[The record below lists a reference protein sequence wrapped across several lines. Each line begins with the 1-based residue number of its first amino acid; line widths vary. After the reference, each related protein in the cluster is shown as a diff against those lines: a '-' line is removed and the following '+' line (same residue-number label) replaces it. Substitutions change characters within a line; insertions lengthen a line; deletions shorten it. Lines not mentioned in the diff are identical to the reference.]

1 MMRENYA
8 LITGATKGIGR
19 SIAYALAR
27 EGYHLMLVA
36 RTENDLQALTV
47 ALRSDF
53 PTIEI
58 DYTVTDCKDHEQVKR
73 LAAITAERFPAIH
86 ILINNV
92 GLFIPGG
99 FLEEKEE
106 ALADHWAVNVH
117 CTYYLSVYF
126 GKKMCARGDGHIFN
140 IGSIAGKIPFAKA
153 ASYSVTKY
161 AVHGLTAV
169 LRQEFGTYG
178 VRVTEII
185 PGSTFTSSWAGTS
198 IPEEKFV
205 AADDIAAA
213 IIQCLKMHTGTNVD
227 EIIIR
232 PLDLDV

>member
-1 MMRENYA
+1 MMRKNYA

-19 SIAYALAR
+19 SIAYILAK
-27 EGYHLMLVA
+27 EGYHLMLAA
-36 RTENDLQALTV
+36 RTENDLQDLVST
-47 ALRSDF
+47 LRSDF
-53 PTIEI
+53 PVIEI
-58 DYTVTDCKDHEQVKR
+58 DYAVTDCKDHEQVKR
-73 LAAITAERFPAIH
+73 LAAITLERFPAIH
-86 ILINNV
+86 VLINNV
-92 GLFIPGG
+92 GLFVPGG
-99 FLEEKEE
+99 LLEEEAG

-117 CTYYLSVYF
+117 CTHYLSVYF
-126 GKKMCARGDGHIFN
+126 GRKMCSRGDGHIFN

-169 LRQEFGTYG
+169 LRQEFGAYG
-178 VRVTEII
+178 VKVTEII
-185 PGSTFTSSWAGTS
+185 PGSTYTSSWTGTT

-205 AADDIAAA
+205 AADDIATA
-213 IIQCLKMHTGTNVD
+213 ILQCLKMHAGTNVD